1 MGIIDLKFRDFK
13 ILIGA
18 PEDTPN
24 SFTANEILLGPGHKH
39 DVLISPTFIRT
50 DFLDFLLHLLSSI
63 ILLFQL

>member
-50 DFLDFLLHLLSSI
+50 VFRFSFVSSLI
-63 ILLFQL
+63 IFLFQL